1 MLGVCCG
8 NRFYVLRFYK
18 IAFLI
23 ALGSGLLFISAT
35 ICPADG
41 TGVFFREEFSGLDQ
55 WKPIHFPKIPRHTAY
70 AVQTLDGLTVLRAD
84 ADASASGL
92 ALGRDFDMRAYPRLR
107 WRWRV
112 ENLLAKA
119 APGVKSGDDYP
130 IRIYVSF
137 AYDPVRAGFL
147 ERIKYELARQIY
159 GQYPPQSTLNYVWAS
174 KGTKGGIYTSPYAD
188 SVKMIFIEAGPE
200 RVGQWVEE
208 EVDLMEDY
216 RRAFGVNPP
225 EVLAGI
231 AIMSDADNTGE
242 SVRAYI
248 DYIELSSGAA
258 K

>member
-1 MLGVCCG
+1 MYCG
-8 NRFYVLRFYK
+8 KRFCMFRLYK
-18 IAFLI
+18 IALLT
-23 ALGSGLLFISAT
+23 ALGAGLLFVTAQRS
-35 ICPADG
+35 PADG
-41 TGVFFREEFSGLDQ
+41 IVVLFREEFADLDQ
-55 WKPIHFPKIPRHTAY
+55 WKPLHFPKIPRHTAY
-70 AVQTLDGLTVLRAD
+70 AAQTLDGLTVLRAD

-92 ALGRDFDMRAYPRLR
+92 AFRQDFDIRAYPRLR

-119 APGVKSGDDYP
+119 TPEVKSGDDYP

-137 AYDPVRAGFL
+137 AYDPARAGFL
-147 ERIKYELARQIY
+147 DRIKYELARRIY

-174 KGTKGGIYTSPYAD
+174 KGTKGKVYTSPYAD
-188 SVKMIFIEAGPE
+188 SVKMIFLESGPE

-208 EVDLMEDY
+208 DVDLMADY
-216 RRAFGVNPP
+216 RRSFGVDPP
-225 EVLAGI
+225 KALAGI

-248 DYIELSSGAA
+248 DYIELSSTGAA